1 MFIDNQ
7 CSIYAQR
14 PQTCRD
20 YDCRVFPATGVA
32 MDEGKPLIARQAAR
46 WKFAFPRAEDTREY
60 AAVCAAAEFL
70 RLGGRYFPPGFVPVN
85 APQQAVMALKVYQV
99 FMDRPHGDLAG
110 LEPAQGGE
118 IAAAMVAAFAQFEK
132 IRGEK
137 KGRSAGK
144 RSRPK

>member
-14 PQTCRD
+14 PRTCRD

-32 MDEGKPLIARQAAR
+32 MDEGKPLIAKQAAR
-46 WKFAFPRAEDTREY
+46 WKFAFPGAEDTREY

-70 RLGGRYFPPGFVPVN
+70 RLGSRDFPPGFVPVN
-85 APQQAVMALKVYQV
+85 APQRAVMALKVYQV
-99 FMDRPHGDLAG
+99 FLDRPHGDFAG
-110 LEPAQGGE
+110 LRPAQRSA
-118 IAAAMVAAFAQFEK
+118 IAAAMLAAFARFEK
-132 IRGEK
+132 DRGEK
-137 KGRSAGK
+137 KDRSAGK